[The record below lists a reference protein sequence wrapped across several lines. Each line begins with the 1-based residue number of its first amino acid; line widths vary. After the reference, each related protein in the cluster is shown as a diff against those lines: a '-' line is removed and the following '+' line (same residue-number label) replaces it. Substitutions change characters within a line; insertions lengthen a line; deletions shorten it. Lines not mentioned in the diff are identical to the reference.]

1 MRKENVFETIRGD
14 KMVFIMS
21 QLGKVKQGNILHDIM
36 ALTDGGW
43 WNIIDQRDTFKKQAC
58 CLGTVEADITAGG
71 QRGPRQM
78 FILTIW
84 LQSLCN
90 IASKD
95 SYITRFAFK
104 KLYRQRC
111 HLRHPSITLWHHSQT
126 SLNTVSE
133 RYIRNICALW
143 TWTRMTALQWI
154 PAFEAS
160 VVMLFER
167 GVDSTLVF
175 LWSQSHVAVGFLLVC
190 NLKSVYYV
198 WFLKLSAD
206 TDLRTACLTLNEIIY
221 P

>member
-1 MRKENVFETIRGD
+1 
-14 KMVFIMS
+14 MS
-21 QLGKVKQGNILHDIM
+21 QLRKVKQGNILHDIM

-43 WNIIDQRDTFKKQAC
+43 WNIIDQRDTSKKQAC

-71 QRGPRQM
+71 QRGPDKCLFWQ
-78 FILTIW
+78 FDSSPSVTL
-84 LQSLCN
+84 LQKIPTSLDLP
-90 IASKD
+90 S
-95 SYITRFAFK
+95 K

-111 HLRHPSITLWHHSQT
+111 HTLRPPSITLWHHSQT

-154 PAFEAS
+154 PAFEAT

-175 LWSQSHVAVGFLLVC
+175 LWSQSHVAVGFLLLC
-190 NLKSVYYV
+190 DLKSVYYV
-198 WFLKLSAD
+198 WFLKLPAD